1 MDTTPAYAIQ
11 TIQQDVPQ
19 IQTVIQDGYPP
30 VTTRINADWANV
42 LSVNGMTGDVIV
54 APVMQEFQANHYY
67 QKDTAIVY
75 NGQFYF
81 AKANFTSGSTFDPE
95 DWDTAN
101 FVQEQADWNEADTTA
116 NSYIKNKPSV
126 PEIILSTTDIGE
138 GADLP
143 ANTLYGVY
151 EA

>member
-19 IQTVIQDGYPP
+19 VQTVIQEGYVP
-30 VTTRINADWANV
+30 VTTRINAPWV
-42 LSVNGMTGDVIV
+42 TVTSVNGMTGDVVVDAQI
-54 APVMQEFQANHYY
+54 EGFQANHYY
-67 QKDTAIVY
+67 TAGTAITY
-75 NGQFYF
+75 NNALYI
-81 AKANFTSGSTFDPE
+81 ARTDFTSSSSFNVS
-95 DWDTAN
+95 DWNTPV
-101 FVQEQADWNEADTTA
+101 FVQEQADWDEADTTA
-116 NSYIKNKPSV
+116 NSYIKNKPTV
-126 PEIILSTTDIGE
+126 PAIVLSTTDIGE

>member
-30 VTTRINADWANV
+30 
-42 LSVNGMTGDVIV
+42 
-54 APVMQEFQANHYY
+54 QEFQANHYY